1 MILKAIVYGDLI
13 AYSQAT
19 YDTLHSASQ
28 AVPAGFRHVHRRPQ

>member
-19 YDTLHSASQ
+19 LHFASQ
-28 AVPAGFRHVHRRPQ
+28 SVSAGFRHVHRRPQ